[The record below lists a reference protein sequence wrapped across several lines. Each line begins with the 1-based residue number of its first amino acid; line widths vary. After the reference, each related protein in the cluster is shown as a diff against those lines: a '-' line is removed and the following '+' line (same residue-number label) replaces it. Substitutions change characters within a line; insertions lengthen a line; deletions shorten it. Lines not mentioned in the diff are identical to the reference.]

1 MSHGDNHAKQLVIKQ
16 ARILTEDLQ
25 NGGAGDQHKQ
35 GQAVGLLLEML
46 TPIYEAEFVTV
57 KECGEMHA
65 KQVKV
70 SVPTKI
76 KLGPF
81 QIEGN
86 ITAALLMNSFPIL
99 CCGGMFFALGK
110 SLGWW

>member
-57 KECGEMHA
+57 KECEDIHA

-70 SVPTKI
+70 PKATKI

-86 ITAALLMNSFPIL
+86 ITAALLINCFPII
-99 CCGGMFFALGK
+99 CCVALFIALGK
-110 SLGWW
+110 SLSWW